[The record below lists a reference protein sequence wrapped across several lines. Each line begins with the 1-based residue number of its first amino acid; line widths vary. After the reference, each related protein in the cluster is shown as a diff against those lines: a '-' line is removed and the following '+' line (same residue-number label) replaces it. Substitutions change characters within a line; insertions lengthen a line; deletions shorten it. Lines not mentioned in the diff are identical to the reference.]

1 MSIEE
6 RHERERLEM
15 RRKILDAARALFVAD
30 GFRNV
35 SVRRI
40 ADRID
45 YSPSAIYGYFD
56 SKDEIF
62 LQLAEEGLR
71 KLVEFTTPRETDD
84 PVADLR
90 DGCLRYYE
98 FSKAH
103 PEYFSLMFLESVLP
117 VVENRDRFTFLG
129 SLREGSSRLVQRCID
144 SGMFPKTTNVEV
156 ANSMLWAT
164 IHGPAVIGLT
174 WPAPLSDHADALAA
188 NVIDAA
194 LAGLAVGYG
203 MTELGPAVRA
213 RK

>member
-1 MSIEE
+1 MGIEE

-30 GFRNV
+30 GFGNV
-35 SVRRI
+35 SVRKI

-45 YSPSAIYGYFD
+45 YSPSAIYGYFA

-62 LQLAEEGLR
+62 LQLAEEGFRELG
-71 KLVEFTTPRETDD
+71 EFMRPRETDD

-90 DGCLRYYE
+90 ASCLRYYE
-98 FSKAH
+98 FSKVHA
-103 PEYFSLMFLESVLP
+103 EYFSLMFLESVLP
-117 VVENRDRFTFLG
+117 VIENRDRFTFLG
-129 SLREGSSRLVQRCID
+129 DLREGSFRLVQRCVD
-144 SGMFPKTTNVEV
+144 AGVFPKTTNVEV

-174 WPAPLSDHADALAA
+174 WPAPLSDHADSLAE

-194 LAGLAVGYG
+194 IAGLAVGYG
-203 MTELGPAVRA
+203 MTSLEPAATRQS
-213 RK
+213 